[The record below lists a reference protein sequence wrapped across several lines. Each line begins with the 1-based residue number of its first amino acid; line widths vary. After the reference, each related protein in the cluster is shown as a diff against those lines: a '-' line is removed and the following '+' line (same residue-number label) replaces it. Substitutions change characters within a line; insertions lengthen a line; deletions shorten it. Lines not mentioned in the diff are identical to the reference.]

1 MKSRRLC
8 SEVYYRLPLRVL
20 AAEEGVTG
28 ALATTVTAT
37 LPLAPSC
44 GTAQL
49 SSAQLSS
56 AQLSSAPPLGGSRPR
71 SCHRRA
77 AVVALTADCDA
88 PRAEEECNEDEEDED
103 EDEVKYSYEVEDED
117 EDKNCAEGRQRGG
130 EREQERGGGGGMDH
144 YGDMRERFTA
154 RRAAELD
161 AEGRALLVDF
171 GGFVLFNLYVPAV
184 CSVSAHRP
192 NQTTCVF
199 AQRQIT
205 ASTSS
210 RCRRTRR
217 F

>member
-28 ALATTVTAT
+28 ALATTVTAVTAT
-37 LPLAPSC
+37 LPVAPSC

-56 AQLSSAPPLGGSRPR
+56 ATPLGGSRPR
-71 SCHRRA
+71 SYHRRA

-88 PRAEEECNEDEEDED
+88 PRAEEKCNEDEEDEYG
-103 EDEVKYSYEVEDED
+103 DEVKYSYEVEDED
-117 EDKNCAEGRQRGG
+117 EDKKCAEGRQRGG

-184 CSVSAHRP
+184 CSVSAHRL
-192 NQTTCVF
+192 NQTTCGF
-199 AQRQIT
+199 EQRQIT